1 MWGGITM
8 YTLNQR
14 EQLYDAY
21 YNFQEKG
28 ASDPASQ
35 NIISC
40 IYSGGAF
47 VLVSVLS
54 NIEAVPEPA
63 AFSDYLAIEDVISS
77 TLTVGNIAEL
87 VPIFTGPTPLG
98 LL

>member
-8 YTLNQR
+8 YTLDQR
-14 EQLYDAY
+14 DQLYDAY
-21 YNFQEKG
+21 YNFQDKG
-28 ASDPASQ
+28 LSDPASQ

-40 IYSGGAF
+40 IYSGGVT
-47 VLVSVLS
+47 VLASVLS
-54 NIEAVPEPA
+54 NIEAVAEPA

-98 LL
+98 L

>member
-1 MWGGITM
+1 M
-8 YTLNQR
+8 YDLSVR
-14 EQLYDAY
+14 DQLYDAY
-21 YNFQEKG
+21 FGFLEKS

-40 IYSGGAF
+40 IYSGGNF

-54 NIEAVPEPA
+54 NIDAKPDQP
-63 AFSDYLAIEDVISS
+63 AFSDYLSINTTSS
-77 TLTVGNIAEL
+77 TLTVGEIAEL
-87 VPIFTGPTPLG
+87 VPVFTGPTPLG